1 MVKLTRLPQQKEFL
15 ESDAKY
21 RAFVGGIG
29 SGKTYIGCLAGIRE
43 LAAGHDGVVVAPT
56 FPMLRDATQKTF
68 FNLIEQIGI
77 PYTPRKAEETA
88 TVGRA
93 TVYFRSSDNPDRL
106 RGPNLS
112 WAYLDEAALMSER
125 TWQIIL
131 GRLRVGNPK
140 AWVTTTPAGYNWV
153 WRYWV
158 SERRA
163 NYSLHRCSTRDNY
176 FLPPGYLDDLR
187 DNYTGEFARQEIDG
201 EFVAFEGL
209 VYSEVQAGRHIVDPL
224 ASPNGYRLVR
234 AVDYG
239 YTNPFVCLWGAIDGD
254 GRLYIYDEH
263 YRRKTLI
270 RDHAAAIASRPGSFE
285 WTVADHDAQDN
296 AEMQACGIWT
306 INARKEVIAGIQAVK
321 ARLATAGDGKPR
333 LFVCSNCVNLIKEL
347 GMYRWADSTSGRNE
361 KEEPLKE
368 NDHAMDALRY
378 MVQQIDNSSVPRVTF
393 I

>member
-1 MVKLTRLPQQKEFL
+1 V
-15 ESDAKY
+15 
-21 RAFVGGIG
+21 I
-29 SGKTYIGCLAGIRE
+29 
-43 LAAGHDGVVVAPT
+43 VAPT
-56 FPMLRDATQKTF
+56 FPMLRDSTQKTF
-68 FNLIEQIGI
+68 FELLDSLGI
-77 PYTPRKAEETA
+77 TYTFWKGEERA
-88 TVGRA
+88 RVGRA
-93 TVYFRSSDNPDRL
+93 NVYFRSADTPDRL

-131 GRLRVGNPK
+131 GRLRVGEPK

-163 NYSLHRCSTRDNY
+163 NYSLSRASTRDNDY
-176 FLPPGYLDDLR
+176 LPAGYLSDLT

-209 VYSEVQAGRHIVDPL
+209 VYSELRAEIHVKDALDVSGM
-224 ASPNGYRLVR
+224 RLVR
-234 AVDYG
+234 SVDYG

-263 YRRKTLI
+263 YRRKALI
-270 RDHAAAIASRPGSFE
+270 REHAAAIDMRAGEFE

-296 AEMQACGIWT
+296 AEMQACGIYT
-306 INARKEVIAGIQAVK
+306 INASKAVIAGIQAVK

-333 LFVCSNCVNLIKEL
+333 LFVCSNCVNLLKEI
-347 GMYRWADSTSGRNE
+347 GMYRWAETGSGRNE
-361 KEEPLKE
+361 KEEPVKE

-378 MVQQIDNSSVPRVTF
+378 VVMQIDNTALPQVSFV
-393 I
+393 